1 MSAIEALHIHR
12 RLPPTPTT
20 PPLLLHTWRRP
31 STPASTLLTHYQSHP
46 APRPPLIYLPN
57 TTPPTLLFSIEHN
70 NLLFLCPTTSEIEP
84 LLVLEFLHRVVD
96 VLEDF
101 LGSPLLEGKIEAN
114 YDVVAQ
120 LLNEMCDDGIPFT
133 TEPNA
138 LRDVVLPPSVLGK
151 LLSNVTGLPSTSL
164 TPTPPTTPSTIPWRR
179 SNVRHTTN
187 ELYVDLIELITATI
201 APSGRPLSARSN
213 GTIAMTCKLTGI
225 PDLLLTLQTPSAP
238 QRLGSSPACGLQFP
252 VFHPCVRL
260 TRWRDRPGELSFV
273 PPDGKFVLASYEVD
287 LLPNVILPVA
297 VEIRILGAEFE
308 VRVFVSTANIT
319 GGGGRSGGRS
329 PAFGGSS
336 SNPTVEEVS
345 VKVPLPPAVK
355 TLVGT
360 RCSRGEFHHEGRE
373 LTWRIPMNGGFS
385 STGGTV
391 TLRSGVVVKS
401 TGEEDESDDEAV
413 VAPDEGEYKEDLP
426 RDTNGG
432 GSRKKDKTESK
443 KRSDKRMAMAMPRCA
458 LVSFSVKGWLASG
471 VKVESLKIVGGKGIN
486 ESTKP
491 YKGVKYLT
499 KAAGVEVRC

>member
-1 MSAIEALHIHR
+1 M
-12 RLPPTPTT
+12 
-20 PPLLLHTWRRP
+20 
-31 STPASTLLTHYQSHP
+31 
-46 APRPPLIYLPN
+46 
-57 TTPPTLLFSIEHN
+57 
-70 NLLFLCPTTSEIEP
+70 
-84 LLVLEFLHRVVD
+84 
-96 VLEDF
+96 
-101 LGSPLLEGKIEAN
+101 
-114 YDVVAQ
+114 
-120 LLNEMCDDGIPFT
+120 
-133 TEPNA
+133 
-138 LRDVVLPPSVLGK
+138 
-151 LLSNVTGLPSTSL
+151 
-164 TPTPPTTPSTIPWRR
+164 
-179 SNVRHTTN
+179 
-187 ELYVDLIELITATI
+187 
-201 APSGRPLSARSN
+201 
-213 GTIAMTCKLTGI
+213 
-225 PDLLLTLQTPSAP
+225 
-238 QRLGSSPACGLQFP
+238 
-252 VFHPCVRL
+252 
-260 TRWRDRPGELSFV
+260 

-308 VRVFVSTANIT
+308 VRVLVSTANIT
-319 GGGGRSGGRS
+319 GGGGGSSGGGRAGGRS

-432 GSRKKDKTESK
+432 GSKKKDKTESK
-443 KRSDKRMAMAMPRCA
+443 KRNDKRMAMAMPRCA

-486 ESTKP
+486 ESVKP